1 MALLKSTA
9 VVVLNTLISRVLGL
23 ARDVVIAN
31 IFGASA
37 GVDAFL
43 VAFRI
48 PNFLRRLFAE
58 GAFAQAFVPVLSE
71 YKEQRNFDEVRS
83 LTANV
88 FGVLGGALLLVSLLG
103 VVAGPI
109 LVAIFAPGFI
119 DESEKFD
126 LTVSMIRITFPYIL
140 FVSLTAFAGSI
151 LNTYGR
157 FGVPAFTPVLLNISL
172 IGCAVFLAP
181 HFSQP
186 VVALAVGVFVA
197 GVAQL
202 AFQLPFLARLR
213 LLVWPELKRAH
224 DGVRQI
230 FRLMLPAILG
240 VSVSQIN
247 LLVDTLIAS
256 FLVTGSVTW
265 LYYADRMVE
274 FPLGVFGIALGTVIL
289 PNLSRQHAQHA
300 GESFSGT
307 IDWAL
312 RLVVLIATPAALGLA
327 VLSGPILTTLFHYG
341 AFSAHDV
348 AMASLSLMAYSLGL
362 IGFVGVKVLVPGF
375 TARQDMKTPVRVAI
389 VAMVTNIVLNLALVL
404 PLAHA
409 GLALATSLAA
419 FVNAGLLLWYLRR
432 DNIFEAQ
439 TGWWALII
447 KVGLAS
453 AMMVVFVWWI
463 KGDLDL
469 WLKADLLTRGL
480 RLGAVVA
487 GGVIVYFVSLAALG
501 LRPGMFKLAGRSC

>member
-230 FRLMLPAILG
+230 FRLMLPAISWCVSFTNKPVGRHADRLHFLSPG
-240 VSVSQIN
+240 VSPGCITPTGWS
-247 LLVDTLIAS
+247 S
-256 FLVTGSVTW
+256 FL
-265 LYYADRMVE
+265 
-274 FPLGVFGIALGTVIL
+274 
-289 PNLSRQHAQHA
+289 
-300 GESFSGT
+300 
-307 IDWAL
+307 
-312 RLVVLIATPAALGLA
+312 
-327 VLSGPILTTLFHYG
+327 
-341 AFSAHDV
+341 
-348 AMASLSLMAYSLGL
+348 
-362 IGFVGVKVLVPGF
+362 
-375 TARQDMKTPVRVAI
+375 
-389 VAMVTNIVLNLALVL
+389 
-404 PLAHA
+404 
-409 GLALATSLAA
+409 
-419 FVNAGLLLWYLRR
+419 
-432 DNIFEAQ
+432 
-439 TGWWALII
+439 
-447 KVGLAS
+447 
-453 AMMVVFVWWI
+453 
-463 KGDLDL
+463 
-469 WLKADLLTRGL
+469 
-480 RLGAVVA
+480 
-487 GGVIVYFVSLAALG
+487 
-501 LRPGMFKLAGRSC
+501 